1 MSSKVTALE
10 WKNDQLILVDQR
22 FLPHDVSYVQV
33 TNIEE
38 AHEAIKVMVVRGA
51 PLIGFAALYGMALWL
66 KAQSSVSEASIDQAV
81 AYLESA
87 RPTAVNLA
95 YESRR
100 AKRFILAAKDKSQ
113 PLEEI
118 YSSLVSF
125 AHEQMI
131 ILGND
136 NLSMAKTASRH
147 LAELYGERPLKILTL
162 CNTGFLACGPMGTAL
177 GVISHLNS
185 LKRVKKVFAFETR
198 PYLQG
203 SRLTAFELCQEKIP
217 HQIVVEGAMSHILRT
232 EKIDA
237 IFIGADRIVANG
249 DTANKV
255 GSSTLAIVA
264 NHYKVP
270 FFVVAPVSSFD
281 TSLETGEEIEV
292 EMRDPKEIL
301 FIKDQRIAPNESDAF
316 NPSFDI
322 TSSQHI
328 SGIICEKGL
337 ILPVT
342 KENLLAVVNL

>member
-1 MSSKVTALE
+1 
-10 WKNDQLILVDQR
+10 
-22 FLPHDVSYVQV
+22 
-33 TNIEE
+33 
-38 AHEAIKVMVVRGA
+38 
-51 PLIGFAALYGMALWL
+51 MALWVKSQKEITESAID
-66 KAQSSVSEASIDQAV
+66 KAVSFLD
-81 AYLESA
+81 SA

-95 YESRR
+95 YEARR
-100 AKRFILAAKDKSQ
+100 AKKFIMSAISEQ
-113 PLEEI
+113 RQIPEI
-118 YSSLVSF
+118 YKSLVEF
-125 AHEQMI
+125 AHQQMT

-136 NLSMAKTASRH
+136 NLAMAKTAANH
-147 LAELYGERPLKILTL
+147 LNELYGDRPLKVLTL

-185 LKRVKKVFAFETR
+185 LKRIEKVFAFETR

-203 SRLTAFELCQEKIP
+203 SRLTAFELCQEKVP

-281 TSLETGEEIEV
+281 TSLETGLEIEV
-292 EMRDPKEIL
+292 EMRDPNEIL

-322 TSSQHI
+322 TSSDHI
-328 SGIICEKGL
+328 SGIICDKGM
-337 ILPVT
+337 ISPVN
-342 KENLLAVVNL
+342 KENLLKVVNQ